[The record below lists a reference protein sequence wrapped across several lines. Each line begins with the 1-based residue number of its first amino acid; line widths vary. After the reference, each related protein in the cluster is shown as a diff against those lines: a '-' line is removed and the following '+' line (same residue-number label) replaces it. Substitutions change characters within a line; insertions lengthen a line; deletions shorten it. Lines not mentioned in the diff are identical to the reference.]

1 MPCRLTDSAEEY
13 TCGLGFFLANGKYV
27 RPDAVVRA

>member
-13 TCGLGFFLANGKYV
+13 TCGLGFFLANESGYT
-27 RPDAVVRA
+27 A